1 LTTCRRGDT
10 ILYASS
16 DRPPDAAD
24 ILHHVMVRGTE
35 RRPLFAGSAQR
46 RGLIPTQLEY
56 KLSQRYAE
64 DVIHELP
71 LTPDRI
77 MKVPEG
83 EEEGGGEMKIEKIDH
98 ICFAVED
105 LEKTKKI
112 YEENLGLV
120 PVVEYVAES
129 EFIKVARYY
138 IGEVAVE
145 FMESTSPE
153 GEVAKFIKKKGEG
166 VFLISYKV
174 DDLDGALTELKARG
188 ADL

>member
-1 LTTCRRGDT
+1 MR
-10 ILYASS
+10 
-16 DRPPDAAD
+16 
-24 ILHHVMVRGTE
+24 
-35 RRPLFAGSAQR
+35 
-46 RGLIPTQLEY
+46 
-56 KLSQRYAE
+56 
-64 DVIHELP
+64 
-71 LTPDRI
+71 
-77 MKVPEG
+77 
-83 EEEGGGEMKIEKIDH
+83 IEKIDH

-153 GEVAKFIKKKGEG
+153 GEVGKFIKKRGEG

-174 DDLDGALTELKARG
+174 DDLDGALAELKAKG
-188 ADL
+188 ADLIDKEPRALFGNRYAFIQKPDQLCGVLTELLDGDFDVSRVPPLPKKK